1 MEITLSEAGQ
11 ACLCGWPHARCS
23 SNRGAE
29 VFLYLLLLHVAGAK
43 CWRDIRTVDGVIH
56 DSFQAAAV
64 AVGLCSSD
72 EHYHAALQDAISIP
86 TPARARFL
94 LATIPASC
102 DVADRTQFWIL
113 FSADLG
119 LSEHMAVD
127 AALFDVQQ
135 HLARHG
141 QLCSAFGLPMPQ
153 HFDHQD
159 ICLHPAW
166 TDVLDSHTVRC

>member
-1 MEITLSEAGQ
+1 METTLSEAGQ

-23 SNRGAE
+23 SNRG
-29 VFLYLLLLHVAGAK
+29 
-43 CWRDIRTVDGVIH
+43 
-56 DSFQAAAV
+56 QAAAV
-64 AVGLCSSD
+64 AAGLCSSD
-72 EHYHAALQDAISIP
+72 EHYHAALQDAISIA

-94 LATIPASC
+94 FATILASC
-102 DVADRTQFWIL
+102 DVADPTQFWNL
-113 FSADLG
+113 FSADLAQDFRHQG
-119 LSEHMAVD
+119 LSDHMAVD

-159 ICLHPAW
+159 ICLHPA
-166 TDVLDSHTVRC
+166 

>member
-11 ACLCGWPHARCS
+11 ACLCGWPHARCR

-29 VFLYLLLLHVAGAK
+29 VFSLFVAATCDRGK
-43 CWRDIRTVDGVIH
+43 MLEGHIH

-64 AVGLCSSD
+64 AVGLWSSD
-72 EHYHAALQDAISIP
+72 EHYQAALQDAISIA

-102 DVADRTQFWIL
+102 DAADPTQFWIL

-119 LSEHMAVD
+119 LSEQMAVD

-141 QLCSAFGLPMPQ
+141 QLCSAFGSPMPQ

-159 ICLHPAW
+159 ICLHPA
-166 TDVLDSHTVRC
+166 